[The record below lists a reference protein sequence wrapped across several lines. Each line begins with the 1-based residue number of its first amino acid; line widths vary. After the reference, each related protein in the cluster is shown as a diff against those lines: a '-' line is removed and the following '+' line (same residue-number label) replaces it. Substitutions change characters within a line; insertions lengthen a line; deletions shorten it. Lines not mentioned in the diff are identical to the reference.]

1 MKSICLIL
9 LVGYL
14 SLLPA
19 LSALPVNAEKQPNVV
34 FIVADDA
41 SRHFGQTYDCDWVN
55 TPNIDKLAKTGLV
68 FDNCYV
74 VSAKCA
80 PCRANILTGRN
91 TWQNGEAANHRNYF
105 PSDLP
110 TFSKKLQDAGVFTG
124 SRGKVWGPG
133 RPADSKGVI
142 NNFALP
148 SFTKNKKVSP
158 GHAFANFLAKRPT
171 NTPFFYWHG
180 SADPHRAYPAGSGL
194 KSGKKLSDID
204 RVPAYW
210 PDNDTV
216 RSDMLDYALRVERF
230 DVHVGE
236 IVTELEKAKLLDNT
250 LIIVTSDHGMPFPR
264 VKGHTFDDAH
274 RVPMVMHWPKGIKH
288 PGKRVDAL
296 VSFIDFAPTFLELA
310 GIDPSQ
316 SGMEITGKS
325 ITDIFTGE
333 RPKQR
338 PFLLIGRE
346 RFDVYARP
354 GSAAGLGYPAR
365 GIRSGDYLYVHNFAP
380 ERWPCGNPELG
391 FKDTDNSPTKSVIEK
406 LGPGNPYWEH
416 AFGKRPAD
424 MLFNV
429 KKDPDCVNNLTN
441 DKSLAT
447 IIGRL
452 KATMIAELKNQGDPR
467 TLGVGKGDV
476 FDNYPTPRKAPQG
489 WGSTPIATKESQYF
503 TPKQDL
509 EGLNA
514 RSEAVEGL
522 PQVLVIGDSISI
534 GYMKPLVEALEGV
547 ANVQRPKA
555 NCGPTTRGLEQLKKW
570 LGKSEWDIIH
580 FNWGLHDLCYRH
592 PKSKVQGNR
601 DKVNG
606 TIAVPLEEY
615 EKNLNSLVIQLKKT
629 RAKLIWASTTFV
641 PKGEAGRR
649 VGDEIKY
656 NAIAEKIM
664 NKHGVTIN
672 DLHQLTASLPA
683 TSFTKPGDVH
693 FTPAGY
699 AKLASQVAGTI
710 KSALKA
716 KEKKP

>member
-1 MKSICLIL
+1 MKSIFLSCISL
-9 LVGYL
+9 L
-14 SLLPA
+14 SLLT
-19 LSALPVNAEKQPNVV
+19 ALPVNADKQPNVL
-34 FIVADDA
+34 FIIADDA
-41 SRHFGQTYDCDWVN
+41 SLHFGQSYDCDWVK
-55 TPNIDKLAKTGLV
+55 TPNIDKLAKTGLI

-80 PCRANILTGRN
+80 PCRVNILTGRN
-91 TWQNGEAANHRNYF
+91 TWQKGEAANHRNYY
-105 PSDLP
+105 PANLP
-110 TFSKKLQDAGVFTG
+110 AFSKKLKDAGVYTG

-133 RPADSKGVI
+133 RPIDSKGVI
-142 NNFALP
+142 NDLALP
-148 SFTKNKKVSP
+148 TMNKSKA
-158 GHAFANFLAKRPT
+158 GEAFAHFLAKRPA

-180 SADPHRAYPAGSGL
+180 SNDPHRGYPAGSGR
-194 KSGKKLSDID
+194 KAGKKLSDIN

-210 PDNDTV
+210 PDNETV

-230 DVHVGE
+230 DSHVGE
-236 IVTELEKAKLLDNT
+236 IITELEKAGLADNT
-250 LIIVTSDHGMPFPR
+250 LVIVTSDHGMPFPR

-274 RVPMVMHWPKGIKH
+274 RVPTVMSWPKGIKN
-288 PGKRVDAL
+288 PGKRVDDL

-325 ITDIFTGE
+325 ITDLFTGE

-365 GIRSGDYLYVHNFAP
+365 GIRSGDYLYVLNFTP
-380 ERWPCGNPELG
+380 DRWPCGNPELG
-391 FKDTDNSPTKSVIEK
+391 LKDTDDSPTKRLIEK

-416 AFGKRPAD
+416 AFGKRPTD

-429 KKDPDCVNNLTN
+429 KKDPDCVNNLADN
-441 DKSLAT
+441 KSLAT
-447 IIGRL
+447 ILGRL
-452 KATMIAELKNQGDPR
+452 KATMMAELKKQGDPR
-467 TLGVGKGDV
+467 TLGEGKGDV

-514 RSEAVEGL
+514 QSEAVQGL
-522 PQVLVIGDSISI
+522 PKVLIIGDSISI
-534 GYMKPLVEALEGV
+534 GYTKLVVDQLKGV
-547 ANVQRPKA
+547 ANVQRPKS
-555 NCGPTTRGLEQLKKW
+555 NCGPTTRGLTSLKKW
-570 LGKSEWDIIH
+570 LGTNKWDVIH

-592 PKSKVQGNR
+592 PQAKAYGNR

-606 TIAVPLEEY
+606 SLSVPLDQY
-615 EKNLNSLVIQLKKT
+615 EKNLEQLVTQLKKT
-629 RAKLIWASTTFV
+629 GAKLIWASTTVV
-641 PKGEAGRR
+641 PEGEAGRK

-656 NAIAEKIM
+656 NAIALKIM
-664 NKHGVTIN
+664 AKHGVAIN

-693 FTPAGY
+693 FTRAGY
-699 AKLASQVAGTI
+699 DKLAAQVAESI
-710 KSALKA
+710 LSVLKA
-716 KEKKP
+716 EKKTP